1 MAVYMS
7 VYEYM
12 DWHNGTYNKKYSIIH
27 LIQSRAYNQSQAKL
41 ITNVV
46 R

>member
-1 MAVYMS
+1 MNIWIDIM
-7 VYEYM
+7 E
-12 DWHNGTYNKKYSIIH
+12 HINKKYSIIH
-27 LIQSRAYNQSQAKL
+27 LIQSRAYNQNQAKL